1 MGNFIGSRGNEQ
13 FLLTICFLF
22 SSLWCFFWL
31 CICADSHTELGN
43 FVILLQSKTH
53 QSFGCFRTLSCSASF
68 CVWQPNLLWDH
79 YVAKGSKLTA
89 DIWVVMAVSNSIH
102 ELILEMYRFIFVI
115 LWEKLQDMPVTS
127 ATTSWGWWMHNKK
140 VSQKVDCSF
149 PLCSRCLGIDTLTLC
164 TMGSTMCIHT
174 YHYPVSCFV
183 ADKRNGT
190 TGMGLMQCFEKNIF
204 LLDESG
210 HGQYRNKLL

>member
-1 MGNFIGSRGNEQ
+1 MNTSLPLPACIHHPFWLGASPCVAFISIAFHF
-13 FLLTICFLF
+13 FLWFFFLF
-22 SSLWCFFWL
+22 WFHAMVIFRCF
-31 CICADSHTELGN
+31 CKLGKPCN
-43 FVILLQSKTH
+43 YFDT
-53 QSFGCFRTLSCSASF
+53 R
-68 CVWQPNLLWDH
+68 
-79 YVAKGSKLTA
+79 
-89 DIWVVMAVSNSIH
+89 VSNSIH
-102 ELILEMYRFIFVI
+102 ELILEMYRFIFVSS
-115 LWEKLQDMPVTS
+115 WEKLQDMPVTS
-127 ATTSWGWWMHNKK
+127 AMTSWGWWMHNKK

-149 PLCSRCLGIDTLTLC
+149 PLCWRCLGIDTLTLC